1 MSSTNRGGKR
11 RPSDYYPTPSWAVDR
26 LLEELYPAP
35 EGLPGQTGLPY
46 VGQWVE
52 PCAGSGAI
60 IRACP
65 AWMSRCQYRRFDIQW
80 TANELQDDHGELH
93 NQPPSELRPISLQLR
108 ATGARVTIG
117 DALEWSPARPA
128 GRFDVCLTNPPYSKA
143 EAFVRWGLANAS
155 CSIMLL
161 RLGFLASAQRCA
173 LMRENPPDV
182 FVLPNRP
189 SFTANGRT
197 DSADY
202 AWFVWRQPSGRRSG
216 RVKVLRNTPMN
227 ERKLQKTI
235 VD

>member
-11 RPSDYYPTPSWAVDR
+11 RPSDYYPTPAWCVDR
-26 LLEELYPAP
+26 LLEELYPAR
-35 EGLPGQTGLPY
+35 EALGGQTGLPY
-46 VGQWVE
+46 RGQWVE

-60 IRACP
+60 IRASQ
-65 AWMSRCQYRRFDIQW
+65 AWMSRCQHRRFEVGW
-80 TANELQDDHGELH
+80 TATELPGPDF
-93 NQPPSELRPISLQLR
+93 PPARYQELR
-108 ATGARVTIG
+108 ATGADVMLG
-117 DALEWSPARPA
+117 DCLTWAPET
-128 GRFDVCLTNPPYSKA
+128 GRFDVCLTNPPYGNGQA

-182 FVLPNRP
+182 FVLRNRP

-216 RVKVLRNTPMN
+216 RVKVLRTTPMN
-227 ERKLQKTI
+227 ERKLHPRRLS
-235 VD
+235 